1 MSSSVLAYSPLES
14 ERFNFNIYRGST
26 DVLDA
31 ADLRSR
37 IIQNRVD
44 IAILRLPCTQNHT
57 LHELEALGF
66 PYIVADTL
74 VYYSLN
80 MEECTLNNYKNTDIK
95 FVRATEM
102 HRAAMIGLVDAIFV
116 NYTTHYASN
125 PHFKE
130 DLIRAGYT
138 EWLLNYINGAGKL
151 VWLVEQSGAYIG
163 FASCSFDE
171 DTKVCEII
179 LNGVLPTYAGKG
191 VYTDIVRHTKQH
203 FKAEGYKKM
212 LISTQIQNYAVQK
225 VWGREGLSI
234 KNAYT
239 TLHIN
244 AMLST

>member
-1 MSSSVLAYSPLES
+1 MNASPLES
-14 ERFNFNIYRGST
+14 QRFGFNIYRGSA
-26 DVLDA
+26 DVLDTA
-31 ADLRSR
+31 ALRSCLL
-37 IIQNRVD
+37 QNKVD

-57 LHELEALGF
+57 LHQLETLAF

-74 VYYSLN
+74 VYYGVDLDK
-80 MEECTLNNYKNTDIK
+80 CIFNNYKNTDIT
-95 FVRATEM
+95 FVRANET
-102 HRAAMIGLVDAIFV
+102 HRAAMTDLVNTIFV

-125 PHFKE
+125 PYFKE

-138 EWLLNYINGAGKL
+138 EWLLNYLSGEGKL
-151 VWLVEQSGAYIG
+151 VWLVEQAGVYIG
-163 FASCSFDE
+163 FASCSFDT

-179 LNGVLPTYAGKG
+179 LNGVLPTHAGKG
-191 VYTDIVRHTKQH
+191 IYTDIVRHTKQH
-203 FKAEGYKKM
+203 FKAEGYKTL

-244 AMLST
+244 AMLSANNR